1 MFAVLVF
8 MFLCVYTSL
17 VNSRLALN
25 GGRKLPV
32 TFIDTLNLLKIT
44 LDLFEIGMFIINK
57 LIVDLYFQT
66 GNKIIN
72 IWAYTLL
79 DIKVCRS
86 QIDTYCFCC

>member
-32 TFIDTLNLLKIT
+32 TFIDILNLLKIT
-44 LDLFEIGMFIINK
+44 LDLFEIGMFMINK

-72 IWAYTLL
+72 IWAYTL
-79 DIKVCRS
+79 
-86 QIDTYCFCC
+86 FGH

>member
-32 TFIDTLNLLKIT
+32 TFIDTLILLKIT
-44 LDLFEIGMFIINK
+44 LDLFEIGMF
-57 LIVDLYFQT
+57 L
-66 GNKIIN
+66 
-72 IWAYTLL
+72 
-79 DIKVCRS
+79 
-86 QIDTYCFCC
+86 